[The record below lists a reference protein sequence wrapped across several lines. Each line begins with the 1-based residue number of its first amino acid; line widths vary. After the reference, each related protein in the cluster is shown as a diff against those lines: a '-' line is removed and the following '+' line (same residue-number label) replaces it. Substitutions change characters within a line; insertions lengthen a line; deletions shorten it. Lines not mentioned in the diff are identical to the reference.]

1 MLPYYAKR
9 SIVIFF
15 VVSTLFQA
23 CLADECKEKCNL
35 DCGALRK
42 CEIHSIDV
50 WGYGFDAA
58 CECKPDTGKLAGV
71 VIGALVG
78 LIAIPIAI
86 CWCCKCC
93 CFTTKSE
100 KVIVVQAPQV
110 PVAQA

>member
-1 MLPYYAKR
+1 M
-9 SIVIFF
+9 IFF
-15 VVSTLFQA
+15 IVSTLFQA
-23 CLADECKEKCNL
+23 CLADECMEKCGL

-42 CEIHSIDV
+42 CEIHSV
-50 WGYGFDAA
+50 ELFGYTADAA

-93 CFTTKSE
+93 CFTTKS